1 MTAVRM
7 EALDADA
14 VRVIRLEER
23 VKVLEENLR
32 DHLEKDD
39 ERWGKVWNRLDTLSD
54 KLSNLDGRIAGYL
67 VAATLLGVV
76 VAFIASYSLKGTP

>member
-7 EALDADA
+7 EALDPDA

-23 VKVLEENLR
+23 VKVLEENFR
-32 DHLEKDD
+32 VHLEKDD

-67 VAATLLGVV
+67 VAATLLGTA
-76 VAFIASYSLKGTP
+76 VAFIAAYVFKGAP